1 MTYGKPDIAT
11 KHASN
16 SYRVGDATITRVD
29 ETTFALAPDVLF
41 PDWDAASGRALEAHC
56 STASLDLTNRRV
68 TMKTHLWVVEVGGL
82 TVVVD
87 TGIGNGKSRPFSA
100 LFDQLD
106 NPVLERFEAA
116 GFRREQ
122 VDYVLLTHLHVDHVG
137 WNTHWQNDR
146 WTPVFPNATY
156 VFGQRER
163 DYFATPQGEPRR
175 MVFEDSVLP
184 LIEARQARA
193 VADEGEE
200 IVDGMRFLPTP
211 GHSIGH
217 MAIEIR
223 SRGQAALF
231 SGDVMHSPL
240 QVYRPQW
247 NSTFCL
253 DQAQARASRQ
263 WLLERAATTGA
274 IVFPAHFPE
283 SSCGTVRKGP
293 HGFEWHYLA
302 GGE

>member
-1 MTYGKPDIAT
+1 MKDAFLT
-11 KHASN
+11 H
-16 SYRVGDATITRVD
+16 RVGAATITRVD
-29 ETTFALAPDVLF
+29 ETTFALAPDTLF
-41 PDWDAASGRALEAHC
+41 PDWGDAHGRELEEHLA
-56 STASLDLTNRRV
+56 TASLDLANRRV
-68 TMKTHLWVVEVGGL
+68 PLRTHLWVAEVGGL

-87 TGIGNGKSRPFSA
+87 TGIGNGKTRPFNS
-100 LFDQLD
+100 LFDRLD

-137 WNTHWQNDR
+137 WNTHWRDGR

-193 VADEGEE
+193 VPDAGEE
-200 IVDGMRFLPTP
+200 IVDGIRFLPTP

-217 MAIEIR
+217 MAVEIR
-223 SRGQAALF
+223 SQGETALF

-253 DQAQARASRQ
+253 DRTLARESRQ
-263 WLLERAATTGA
+263 WLLERAANTGA
-274 IVFPAHFPE
+274 TVFAAHFPE
-283 SSCGTVRKGP
+283 ASAGTVHEGRK
-293 HGFEWHYLA
+293 GFEWRYLK
-302 GGE
+302 

>member
-1 MTYGKPDIAT
+1 MG
-11 KHASN
+11 
-16 SYRVGDATITRVD
+16 GATITRVD
-29 ETTFALAPDVLF
+29 ETAFALAPEVLF
-41 PDWDAASGRALEAHC
+41 PEWTAESERELETHFA
-56 STASLDLTNRRV
+56 TASLDLTNRRV
-68 TMKTHLWVVEVGGL
+68 PLKTHLWVVEISGL
-82 TVVVD
+82 TAVVD
-87 TGIGNGKSRPFSA
+87 TGIGNGKTRPFSA
-100 LFDQLD
+100 LFDRLD
-106 NPVLERFEAA
+106 NPVLERFQAA

-137 WNTHWQNDR
+137 WNTHWENDR

-156 VFGQRER
+156 VFSQREH
-163 DYFATPQGEPRR
+163 DYFATPEGEPRR

-184 LIEARQARA
+184 VIEAQQAR
-193 VADEGEE
+193 VVPDTGEDIVEG
-200 IVDGMRFLPTP
+200 IRFLPTP

-223 SRGQAALF
+223 SQGETALF

-253 DQAQARASRQ
+253 DQPQARASRQ
-263 WLLERAATTGA
+263 WLLDHAAKTGA

-283 SSCGTVRKGP
+283 TSVGTVRKVQ
-293 HGFEWHYLA
+293 HGFNWQYLNGA
-302 GGE
+302 

>member
-1 MTYGKPDIAT
+1 MNDTSIAF
-11 KHASN
+11 
-16 SYRVGDATITRVD
+16 RVGEATITRVD
-29 ETTFALAPDVLF
+29 ETVFALAPEVLF
-41 PDWDAASGRALEAHC
+41 PDWDAEGERVVGTHFSAASA
-56 STASLDLTNRRV
+56 DLANRRISL
-68 TMKTHLWVVEVGGL
+68 KTHLWVVELHGT

-87 TGIGNGKSRPFSA
+87 TGIGNGKARPFSA
-100 LFDQLD
+100 LFDRLD
-106 NPVLERFEAA
+106 HPVLERFEAA

-137 WNTHWQNDR
+137 WNTHWQNNR
-146 WTPVFPNATY
+146 WAPVFPHASY
-156 VFGQRER
+156 VFSRREYE
-163 DYFATPQGEPRR
+163 YFQTPAGEPRR

-184 LIEARQARA
+184 IIEARQARM
-193 VADEGEE
+193 VEDVEEDLVEG
-200 IVDGMRFLPTP
+200 IRFLPTP

-223 SRGQAALF
+223 SQGRTALF

-253 DQAQARASRQ
+253 DQPLARASRQ
-263 WLLERAATTGA
+263 WLLDHAMKTEA

-283 SSCGTVRKGP
+283 TSAGTVHEGR
-293 HGFEWHYLA
+293 HGFEWRYLSRPMPNA
-302 GGE
+302 SFTG

>member
-1 MTYGKPDIAT
+1 MDMKNAPL
-11 KHASN
+11 
-16 SYRVGDATITRVD
+16 SYRIGAATVTRVD
-29 ETTFALAPDVLF
+29 ETDFALAPDVLF
-41 PDWDAASGRALEAHC
+41 PDWDAASGRALAEHFEA
-56 STASLDLTNRRV
+56 ASLDLANRRV
-68 TMKTHLWVVEVGGL
+68 ALRTHLWVVETGGL

-100 LFDQLD
+100 LFDRLD
-106 NPVLERFEAA
+106 HPVLERFEAA
-116 GFRREQ
+116 GFTREQ

-137 WNTHWQNDR
+137 WNTHWHEGR

-156 VFGQRER
+156 VFSQREHEW
-163 DYFATPQGEPRR
+163 FARPEGAPRR

-184 LIEARQARA
+184 VIEAGQSQVIGDAGGTI
-193 VADEGEE
+193 ADG
-200 IVDGMRFLPTP
+200 IRFLPTP

-223 SRGQAALF
+223 SQGEIALF

-253 DQAQARASRQ
+253 DPQQARASRQ
-263 WLLERAATTGA
+263 WLLEHAAKTGA
-274 IVFPAHFPE
+274 TVFPAHFPE
-283 SSCGTVRKGP
+283 ASAGKVHEGL
-293 HGFEWHYLA
+293 HGFEWRYV
-302 GGE
+302 